1 MFPEIQVKYA
11 LLSPKSLSQ
20 QAEVYQEQEDTSIAT
35 GPQVAKCISA
45 GWQMLRQM
53 ISKPSLCCSA
63 PLGRVRLDAI
73 LSKAF
78 IPRSHNH
85 LLQLCFTRGC
95 VLKKNHK

>member
-11 LLSPKSLSQ
+11 LLPPDFLSQ
-20 QAEVYQEQEDTSIAT
+20 RAEVYQEREDTSIAT
-35 GPQVAKCISA
+35 GPQVAQCISA

-53 ISKPSLCCSA
+53 ISKLSLCCSV

-78 IPRSHNH
+78 IPRSHDH
-85 LLQLCFTRGC
+85 LLQLCFTQG
-95 VLKKNHK
+95 